1 MQKQSTTYAAM
12 DWVDALK
19 AKKDDGKKY
28 MPESSNDPEVID
40 NVVERTVEAAF
51 GLPTTEKTSRQAVS
65 EASQR
70 IADRKAEGSLASQT
84 QEIKSKL
91 AVSGI
96 DPSTLGLTVDGK
108 PLTKEDWE
116 KASDP
121 VWTETV
127 AKKAALEFEK
137 QKKNAWQDRAMQ
149 PSRYSKV
156 FDIDRPM
163 GGRIAPGGGHVPEVP
178 QRTEVPANAASIFD
192 PKRLDKMA
200 SEPNAHDESVKAS
213 KARHQEMEQARAK
226 SAKAEFDEVAK
237 KQAASPAMRYMG
249 GIVPAGSQ
257 ETSEF
262 VHRAPANQ
270 ISIADHVETLS
281 PEELKQKLSN
291 MFGRVADTRTDI
303 REANQKRQE
312 EIQGKK
318 EKDRSWEKVSKPATT
333 AEIRDR
339 LLNLWLP
346 EKP

>member
-19 AKKDDGKKY
+19 AKKGDGEKY
-28 MPESSNDPEVID
+28 TPASSNGPEVID
-40 NVVERTVEAAF
+40 NVVERTMEAAF
-51 GLPTTEKTSRQAVS
+51 GLPTTEKTSKQTIS

-70 IADRKAEGSLASQT
+70 IADRKAEEGLARQS
-84 QEIKSKL
+84 QEIKNKL

-127 AKKAALEFEK
+127 AKKAAIEFEK
-137 QKKNAWQDRAMQ
+137 QSRNSWQARAMQ
-149 PSRYSKV
+149 PQQYSKV
-156 FDIDRPM
+156 FDIERPM
-163 GGRIAPGGGHVPEVP
+163 GGRVAPGGGHVPEVP

-213 KARHQEMEQARAK
+213 KARHEELEHARANA
-226 SAKAEFDEVAK
+226 AKEQFEEIAR
-237 KQAASPAMRYMG
+237 KQAANPAMRYTG
-249 GIVPAGSQ
+249 GIIPAGNQ

-262 VHRAPANQ
+262 VHRAPSNQ
-270 ISIADHVETLS
+270 ISISDHVETLS

-312 EIQGKK
+312 AIQGKK
-318 EKDRSWEKVSKPATT
+318 DKDRSWEKVSKPTST